1 MKLLTFSVFII
12 ISSLFTGSICLSS
25 GNFNEN
31 YLISY
36 FALSFL
42 ITYVGF
48 RMKFKTQKRLKFFVL
63 RKFILARNIL
73 QNVDDKINR
82 YEQINETLLPIQEKS
97 IRLWKLLLRDELSV
111 ISCSMVNKIR
121 QVEKDNMVIILSP
134 MNEQDFLMT
143 IMDVDLTKSCLY
155 EIRMGNKNSL
165 NLIDLFDNEN
175 EKRMLMG
182 QNEKRNTIQN
192 DLDKLLKQ
200 QEEALR
206 IQKKK

>member
-1 MKLLTFSVFII
+1 MKLLTFSLFII

-31 YLISY
+31 YLIAY

-42 ITYVGF
+42 ATYVGYK
-48 RMKFKTQKRLKFFVL
+48 MKFKTQKRLKFFVL

-82 YEQINETLLPIQEKS
+82 YDQINETLLPIQEKS

>member
-1 MKLLTFSVFII
+1 MKFLTFSLFIV

-25 GNFNEN
+25 GNFNQN
-31 YLISY
+31 YLIGY

-42 ITYVGF
+42 ITYVGYKA
-48 RMKFKTQKRLKFFVL
+48 KFKTQKRLKFFVL

-82 YEQINETLLPIQEKS
+82 HDQINETLLPIQEKS

-143 IMDVDLTKSCLY
+143 IMDVDSTKSCLY
-155 EIRMGNKNSL
+155 EIRMGNKNSF

-182 QNEKRNTIQN
+182 QNEKRNTIN
-192 DLDKLLKQ
+192 
-200 QEEALR
+200 
-206 IQKKK
+206 